1 MFLSEWPSPLAEQ
14 KFLQKLLSGDP
25 TATADLFVAYYTP
38 LFNWLQI
45 NNRSV
50 DEQMNHDAATEALSS
65 LMKNPQSYKP
75 EMGKRLKSYLM
86 MSAAGDLK
94 NLLRREKRHQF
105 GRKSFEDVELG
116 DGAGN
121 TTSSDLELHEEVE
134 WVEATILVEVK
145 RGLTLEELAGLDV
158 YLADEKST
166 EAFAAVLR
174 LDVCSAVEREA
185 AVKRFKDKI
194 KLRIKR
200 ARGLHDEPS

>member
-50 DEQMNHDAATEALSS
+50 DEQMNHDAVTVALVSF
-65 LMKNPQSYKP
+65 MKNPQSFKP

-105 GRKSFEDVELG
+105 GRKSLEDVELG
-116 DGAGN
+116 SDAGN
-121 TTSSDLELHEEVE
+121 TTSRQLELHEEVE
-134 WVEATILVEVK
+134 WVQATILVHVK
-145 RGLTLEELAGLDV
+145 DGLTPEELAGLDV
-158 YLADEKST
+158 YLAGEKST
-166 EAFAAVLR
+166 EAFVAVLE
-174 LDVCSAVEREA
+174 LDERSAEECEA
-185 AVKRFKDKI
+185 TVKKFKDKI

>member
-1 MFLSEWPSPLAEQ
+1 MLCTEWPTLEVDQ
-14 KFLQKLLSGDP
+14 EFLQKLLSGDP
-25 TATADLFVAYYTP
+25 TATADVFTAFYTP

-50 DEQMNHDAATEALSS
+50 DEQMNHDAATTALVS
-65 LMKNPQSYKP
+65 LVKNPQSFKP
-75 EMGKRLKSYLM
+75 ELGKSLKSYLK

-94 NLLRREKRHQF
+94 NLFRRERKHQS

-116 DGAGN
+116 DDAGN
-121 TTSSDLELHEEVE
+121 TTSRELERHEEIE
-134 WVEATILVEVK
+134 WANTTILPDVR

-158 YLADEKST
+158 YLAGEKST

-174 LDVCSAVEREA
+174 LEESPIEEREA
-185 AVKRFKDKI
+185 TVKKFKDKI

>member
-1 MFLSEWPSPLAEQ
+1 MLFTEWPTLEVEQ
-14 KFLQKLLSGDP
+14 ELLQKLLSGDP
-25 TATADLFVAYYTP
+25 TATADVFTAFYTP
-38 LFNWLQI
+38 LFHWLQI

-50 DEQMNHDAATEALSS
+50 DDQMNHDAATVALVS
-65 LMKNPQSYKP
+65 LMKNPQSFKP

-94 NLLRREKRHQF
+94 NLLRSEKKHQY

-116 DGAGN
+116 DDAGN
-121 TTSSDLELHEEVE
+121 TTSRELELHEEVE
-134 WVEATILVEVK
+134 WVEATILVDVK
-145 RGLTLEELAGLDV
+145 RGLTPEELAGLDV
-158 YLADEKST
+158 YLAGEKST

-174 LDVCSAVEREA
+174 LDECSDEEREA
-185 AVKRFKDKI
+185 SVKKFKDKI